1 MEKHIKYY
9 NHLKSVI
16 EILPDKPGIYQFID
30 KKDDIIYIGKAKNL
44 KKRVTSYFNKT
55 FFENR
60 KLYVLVKKIAD
71 IKFIVVGTESDALLL
86 ENNLIK
92 KEQPR
97 YNILLKDDKTYPW
110 ICIKKEPFPRI
121 FPTRKIINDGSFYFG
136 PYTSAKNMNT
146 VLNLIKQIYPVRTC
160 NYNLNEKN
168 IKNKKFKLCLEYY
181 IGNCKGPCQE
191 LQTEKDYNK
200 NIQEIKQILKGNINA
215 VNKQLNALMNIYAD
229 KYEFEKAQDIKEK
242 IFILKTYQTKSI
254 IVNPKI
260 NNTDV
265 YSIISDQNYAYV
277 NFLKIINGAIIQS
290 HTVEIKKKLD
300 ENIKELLT
308 IAIMNFRQ
316 KFIDNTKKIIISSPV
331 DTDFFDENLIFTIP
345 KKGDKKKLVNL
356 SERNA
361 KYFKLKKQR
370 QRELLDPQRHTKR
383 ILNKMKKDLR
393 LKELPVHIECFDN
406 SNIQGEYPV
415 SAMVVFKNAKPYKK
429 GYRHYNIKTV
439 KGPNDFASM
448 EEVIYRRYKRLLDE
462 KKSLPQLIVVDGGKG
477 QISAAIKSLEKLN
490 IKERITIIGIAK
502 KLEEIYYPNDPIPL
516 YLDKKSETLK
526 IIQHIRDQ
534 AHHFGITHHRKKR
547 SKQTIKTELTGIK
560 GIGNKI
566 SQTLLKKF
574 KSVKNIKSANL
585 YELQKTI
592 GKAKGKIVFKY
603 FNTN

>member
-1 MEKHIKYY
+1 LKKHIKYY
-9 NHLKSVI
+9 NHLKSII
-16 EILPDKPGIYQFID
+16 EILPDKPGVYQFID
-30 KKDDIIYIGKAKNL
+30 EKDHIIYIGKAKNL
-44 KKRVTSYFNKT
+44 KKRVSSYFNKIS
-55 FFENR
+55 FENR
-60 KLYVLVKKIAD
+60 KLYVLVKKTVD
-71 IKFIVVGTESDALLL
+71 IKFILVDTEPDALLL

-92 KEQPR
+92 KYQPR

-121 FPTRKIINDGSFYFG
+121 FPTRKIINDHSSYFG
-136 PYTSAKNMNT
+136 PYTSVKNMNT

-168 IKNKKFKLCLEYY
+168 IKNKKFKLCLDYH
-181 IGNCKGPCQE
+181 IGNCKGPCQA
-191 LQTEKDYNK
+191 LQTEKNYNK
-200 NIQEIKQILKGNINA
+200 NIQEIKQILKGNTNA
-215 VNKQLNALMNIYAD
+215 VYKQLNALMNKYAD

-242 IFILKTYQTKSI
+242 ILILKKYQTKSI
-254 IVNPKI
+254 VVNPKI

-265 YSIISDQNYAYV
+265 YSIISDDDYAYV

-300 ENIKELLT
+300 ESIQELLE

-316 KFIDNTKKIIISSPV
+316 KYTDNTKEIIIPFPI
-331 DTDFFDENLIFTIP
+331 DTDFLDKNISLTIP
-345 KKGDKKKLVNL
+345 EKGDKKKLVNL
-356 SERNA
+356 SEKNA

-370 QRELLDPQRHTKR
+370 QRELVDPQRHTKR
-383 ILNKMKKDLR
+383 ILNKMKIDLR
-393 LKELPVHIECFDN
+393 LKELPVYIECFDN
-406 SNIQGEYPV
+406 SNIQGQYPV

-477 QISAAIKSLEKLN
+477 QISAAVKSLEKLN
-490 IKERITIIGIAK
+490 IRGKITVIGIAK
-502 KLEEIYYPNDPIPL
+502 KLEEIYYPNDSIPL

-526 IIQHIRDQ
+526 VIQNIRDN

-560 GIGNKI
+560 GIGDKI

-592 GKAKGKIVFKY
+592 GKAKGEIVFKY
-603 FNTN
+603 FNPN

>member
-1 MEKHIKYY
+1 M
-9 NHLKSVI
+9 
-16 EILPDKPGIYQFID
+16 PDKPGVYQFID
-30 KKDDIIYIGKAKNL
+30 EKDHIIYIGKAKNL
-44 KKRVTSYFNKT
+44 KKRVSSYFNKIS
-55 FFENR
+55 FENR
-60 KLYVLVKKIAD
+60 KLYVLVKKTVD
-71 IKFIVVGTESDALLL
+71 IKFILVDTEPDALLL

-92 KEQPR
+92 KYQPR

-121 FPTRKIINDGSFYFG
+121 FPTRKIINDHSSYFG
-136 PYTSAKNMNT
+136 PYTSVKNMNT

-168 IKNKKFKLCLEYY
+168 IKNKKFKLCLDYH
-181 IGNCKGPCQE
+181 IGNCKGPCQA
-191 LQTEKDYNK
+191 LQTEKNYNK
-200 NIQEIKQILKGNINA
+200 NIQEIKQILKGNTNA
-215 VNKQLNALMNIYAD
+215 VYKQLNALMNKYAD

-242 IFILKTYQTKSI
+242 ILILKKYQTKSI
-254 IVNPKI
+254 VVNPKI

-265 YSIISDQNYAYV
+265 YSIISDDDYAYV

-300 ENIKELLT
+300 ESIQELLE

-316 KFIDNTKKIIISSPV
+316 KYTDNTKEIIIPFPI
-331 DTDFFDENLIFTIP
+331 DTDFLDKNISLTIP
-345 KKGDKKKLVNL
+345 EKGDKKKLVNL
-356 SERNA
+356 SEKNA

-370 QRELLDPQRHTKR
+370 QRELVDPQRHTKR
-383 ILNKMKKDLR
+383 ILNKMKIDLR
-393 LKELPVHIECFDN
+393 LKELPVYIECFDN
-406 SNIQGEYPV
+406 SNIQGQYPV

-477 QISAAIKSLEKLN
+477 QISAAVKSLEKLN
-490 IKERITIIGIAK
+490 IRGKITVIGIAK
-502 KLEEIYYPNDPIPL
+502 KLEEIYYPNDSIPL

-526 IIQHIRDQ
+526 VIQNIRDN

-560 GIGNKI
+560 GIGDKI

-592 GKAKGKIVFKY
+592 GKAKGEIVFKY
-603 FNTN
+603 FNPN